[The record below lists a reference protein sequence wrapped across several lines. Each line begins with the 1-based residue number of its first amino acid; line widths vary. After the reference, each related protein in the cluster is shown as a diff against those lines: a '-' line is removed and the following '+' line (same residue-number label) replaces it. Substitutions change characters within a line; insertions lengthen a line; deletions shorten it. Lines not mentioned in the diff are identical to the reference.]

1 MNSATA
7 TATMA
12 RPTAQVLD
20 FNAAALA
27 AYKRRQAAG
36 KTEVMLP
43 GNPLLAYAKAQ
54 PGEVVISIDWIEE
67 QLGLMPED
75 KADALGDIASDLAAR
90 VPGGATPA
98 AFIRALHVLLR
109 EAERLDLLKVWQ
121 SDNAGAPA
129 RGDV

>member
-36 KTEVMLP
+36 KRRSARAVF
-43 GNPLLAYAKAQ
+43 
-54 PGEVVISIDWIEE
+54 
-67 QLGLMPED
+67 PE
-75 KADALGDIASDLAAR
+75 GC
-90 VPGGATPA
+90 
-98 AFIRALHVLLR
+98 
-109 EAERLDLLKVWQ
+109 
-121 SDNAGAPA
+121 APA
-129 RGDV
+129 